1 MSAQG
6 SSDGMESVSSW
17 NEEMLMLRRMRLAS
31 VSVGQHAGHVQWGL
45 LLLLSVLVTM
55 PLELLHLPAAL
66 LLGPMIAAI
75 VVAAGEASVRVP
87 QLPFILA
94 QGVIGAMIAR
104 SLSPP
109 ILGEMIHDWPI
120 LLAAAFSVI
129 LAANALGYL
138 LARQH
143 ILPGT
148 TAIWGSSPGAATAQV
163 LMASAYG
170 GDMRLVAFMQY
181 LRIVLVA
188 GFASAVGR
196 IWLPPAAAAAAI
208 DWFPRVAWLPL
219 TETLAVGWGSALIAH
234 RLRMPAGALLLPLIV
249 AAIFQGIGV
258 LTIELPPWLLA
269 GSYALVGWSIGLHFT
284 RPILVHAGRALPKV
298 LLSILS
304 LMAICGLF
312 AAILTFAAGV
322 DPLTAYLATS
332 PGGADSIAIIAV
344 SSKVDLPFVM
354 ALQTARFILVV
365 VTGPSV
371 SRFVVRRMGVL
382 KVET

>member
-1 MSAQG
+1 
-6 SSDGMESVSSW
+6 
-17 NEEMLMLRRMRLAS
+17 MLRRMRLAS
-31 VSVGQHAGHVQWGL
+31 VSVGQHGGHVQWGL
-45 LLLLSVLVTM
+45 LLLLSILVTL

-75 VVAAGEASVRVP
+75 LVAAGEASVRVP

-94 QGVIGAMIAR
+94 QGVIGALIAR
-104 SLSPP
+104 SLSPS
-109 ILGEMIHDWPI
+109 ILGEMIHDWPL
-120 LLAAAFSVI
+120 LLATAFSVI
-129 LAANALGYL
+129 LAANGLGYL
-138 LARQH
+138 LARQQ

-163 LMASAYG
+163 LMAAAYG

-188 GFASAVGR
+188 GFASAVAR
-196 IWLPPAAAAAAI
+196 IWLPPAATAAAAI
-208 DWFPRVAWLPL
+208 DWFPPVAWLPL
-219 TETLAVGWGSALIAH
+219 TETLAVGWGCVLIAQ

-249 AAIFQGIGV
+249 AAILQGMGV

-269 GSYALVGWSIGLHFT
+269 VSYALVGWSIGLHFT
-284 RPILVHAGRALPKV
+284 RPILVHAGRVLPKV

-312 AAILTFAAGV
+312 AAILTFAAGI

-344 SSKVDLPFVM
+344 SSRVDVPFIM
-354 ALQTARFILVV
+354 ALQTARFLLVV

-371 SRFVVRRMGVL
+371 SRFVVRRMGIL
-382 KVET
+382 KEQM